1 MAAGGIIIF
10 LGMEGR
16 NRGVVETGVEA
27 VRTGMERR
35 VLVLNRYLE
44 EETEIVVVETVIRT
58 GMEEELSGKVE

>member
-1 MAAGGIIIF
+1 MGAGGIITF
-10 LGMEGR
+10 LGMGGR
-16 NRGVVETGVEA
+16 STGEVETGAEA